1 MTAPKKIL
9 VADDDQSI
17 RTVLRHAL
25 GGAGYDVECADNA
38 VALYELAAAG
48 KGDLVITDVRMPGI
62 SGLELIPRLR
72 ARRPDLQVIV
82 ISAQNVLT
90 TAIAASERGALEFLP
105 KPFDIDELLLMV
117 HNALAKTP
125 APANA
130 SLPGDDVAH
139 AIDRN
144 FVLGQSRAMQEIYRT
159 VARLRESDLTVLI
172 TGESGTGKEVIARAL
187 HAYSRWKAGPFI
199 AVNMAAI
206 PRDLIESELFGHEKG
221 AFTGATQR
229 QIGRFEQAAG
239 GTLFLDEIGDMPM
252 EAQTRLLRV
261 LQEGE
266 FNTVG
271 GRRPI
276 KTSVRIVA
284 ASHRDLA
291 SLIREG
297 RFRQD
302 LFYRLNVVPLRI
314 PPLRDRPDDIVP
326 LCQHFLNGSGKVL
339 SASAAKILSLHNWPG
354 NIRELENM
362 MKRAA
367 VMTTRETVDEAMI
380 ADLLSGGDHTT
391 IITSHDLSALIEASI
406 APAHHF
412 GRVYEAV
419 ISAVEKPLLIKAMSL
434 TNGNQ
439 IKAAALLGLNRNTL
453 RTKLRALAIQREDWT
468 EKRGVA

>member
-1 MTAPKKIL
+1 MTARKRIL

-25 GGAGYDVECADNA
+25 GGAGYDVECTDNA
-38 VALYELAAAG
+38 ASLFEMAAAG
-48 KGDLVITDVRMPGI
+48 KGDLVITDVKMPGI
-62 SGLELIPRLR
+62 SGLELLPRLR

-90 TAIAASERGALEFLP
+90 TAMSASERGALEFLP
-105 KPFDIDELLLMV
+105 KPFDVEELLHMV
-117 HNALAKTP
+117 RGALA
-125 APANA
+125 APAGA
-130 SLPGDDVAH
+130 VLQDDNKVA
-139 AIDRN
+139 AIDRH
-144 FVLGQSRAMQEIYRT
+144 FILGQSVAMQEIYRT
-159 VARLRESDLTVLI
+159 VARLRDSDLTVLI
-172 TGESGTGKEVIARAL
+172 TGESGTGKEVLARAL
-187 HAYSRWKAGPFI
+187 HEYSRWKSGPFI
-199 AVNMAAI
+199 AVNMAAL

-271 GRRPI
+271 GRRSI
-276 KTSVRIVA
+276 KTSVRIIA

-291 SLIREG
+291 SLVRQG
-297 RFRQD
+297 TFRQD
-302 LFYRLNVVPLRI
+302 LFYRLNVIPLRV
-314 PPLRDRPDDIVP
+314 PALRDRPEDIAA
-326 LCQHFLNGSGKVL
+326 LAQHFLNGSGK
-339 SASAAKILSLHNWPG
+339 ILSHGAVQLLQSQRWGG
-354 NIRELENM
+354 NVRELENA

-367 VMTTRETVDEAMI
+367 VMFS
-380 ADLLSGGDHTT
+380 ADILEEGMVRKLLSETT
-391 IITSHDLSALIEASI
+391 VANDGTADGALQGLIETAAAS
-406 APAHHF
+406 AAAQ
-412 GRVYEAV
+412 GRLYDAV
-419 ISAVEKPLLIKAMSL
+419 LAQVERPLLAKAMAL

-453 RTKLRALAIQREDWT
+453 RSKLRALDMNRADWAT
-468 EKRGVA
+468 GEGTDV